1 MGVKMKNFSIFDIF
15 MLVYLKTLEENSGL
29 LNALSNVVFHLDEA
43 NSDKEAKAIIKD
55 FMLKN
60 PTLSINSDLEV
71 KQDDEGLKYSVELIK
86 SVFIKQVYLPNELS
100 ENLKGLIK
108 STKSNSVYTN
118 PDILVEL
125 SNDKERKFFSVELK
139 STKKNEIP
147 GSSVQQINPY
157 EWVIFIKQGNPI
169 QIATGLYL
177 NSITEKIQFPDRS
190 PRPQVAFNTLK
201 NWNKNNFT
209 FENNS
214 LIFKLTQSEWDNK
227 NQLIKDWKLT
237 LVEQWL
243 RVVLD
248 ENLTLTN
255 RSPWFNET
263 LIMYAD
269 KLLSHYERLTDF
281 EKEKLRNKLK
291 SLLKN

>member
-1 MGVKMKNFSIFDIF
+1 MKEFSIFEAF
-15 MLVYLKTLEENSGL
+15 MLLYLKVLEESNTL
-29 LNALSNVVFHLDEA
+29 LSDLGKVNFHLDEA
-43 NSDKEAKAIIKD
+43 NSDKEAKAMIKD

-60 PTLSINSDLEV
+60 PTISNSFNL
-71 KQDDEGLKYSVELIK
+71 KIYQDEGNLEFALSAIQ
-86 SVFIKQVYLPNELS
+86 SIQIKQVYLPDELT
-100 ENLKGLIK
+100 EQLRGLIK

-125 SNDKERKFFSVELK
+125 SNGQETKFFSVELK

-157 EWVIFIKQGNPI
+157 EWVIFIRQGNPI
-169 QIATGLYL
+169 EIATGLYL
-177 NSITEKIQFPDRS
+177 NSITEKMQFPDRS

-201 NWNKNNFT
+201 NWNKENFILD
-209 FENNS
+209 NGS
-214 LIFKLTQSEWDNK
+214 LIFKVTQSEWDNK
-227 NQLIKDWKLT
+227 NKLIDNWKLV

-243 RVVLD
+243 KIILD
-248 ENLTLTN
+248 KNLVLTN
-255 RSPWFNET
+255 RSPWFNEA

-269 KLLSHYERLTDF
+269 KLLAYYEILSEIDKKKF
-281 EKEKLRNKLK
+281 RNKLK

>member
-1 MGVKMKNFSIFDIF
+1 MKNFSVFDVF
-15 MLVYLKTLEENSGL
+15 MLTYLKALETNTNL
-29 LNALSNVVFHLDEA
+29 LESLGKAIFHLDEA
-43 NSDKEAKAIIKD
+43 NSDKEAKAIIKN

-60 PTLSINSDLEV
+60 QVISIGSNLEIHQESGIV
-71 KQDDEGLKYSVELIK
+71 KYGLETIK
-86 SVFIKQVYLPNELS
+86 SIYIKQVYLKDELT
-100 ENLKGLIK
+100 EKLKELIR
-108 STKSNSVYTN
+108 STKSNSIYTN

-125 SNDKERKFFSVELK
+125 SNGQETRFVSVELK

-157 EWVIFIKQGNPI
+157 EWVIFIKQGNPVEI
-169 QIATGLYL
+169 TTGLYL
-177 NSITEKIQFPDRS
+177 NSITEKVQFPDRS

-201 NWNKNNFT
+201 NWNKNNFII
-209 FENNS
+209 ENNS
-214 LIFKLTQSEWDNK
+214 LIFKITQSEWDNK

-243 RVVLD
+243 KIILD
-248 ENLTLTN
+248 DNLTLTS
-255 RSPWFNET
+255 RSPWFNEA

-269 KLLSHYERLTDF
+269 KLLSHYETLSEI
-281 EKEKLRNKLK
+281 EKEKLRNKFK

>member
-1 MGVKMKNFSIFDIF
+1 MKDFSIFEAF
-15 MLVYLKTLEENSGL
+15 MLLYLKALEVNDML
-29 LNALSNVVFHLDEA
+29 LSDLGKVNFHLDEA
-43 NSDKEAKAIIKD
+43 NSDKEAKAMIKD

-60 PTLSINSDLEV
+60 PTISNNFNLKIDQDSGNLEFKTTAIQSI
-71 KQDDEGLKYSVELIK
+71 QI
-86 SVFIKQVYLPNELS
+86 IQVYLPDELT
-100 ENLKGLIK
+100 EKLKDLIK

-125 SNDKERKFFSVELK
+125 SNGQETKFFSVELK

-169 QIATGLYL
+169 EIATGLYL
-177 NSITEKIQFPDRS
+177 NSITEKMQFPDRS

-201 NWNKNNFT
+201 NWNKENFILD
-209 FENNS
+209 NGS
-214 LIFKLTQSEWDNK
+214 LIFKVTQSEWDNK
-227 NQLIKDWKLT
+227 NKLIDNWKLV

-243 RVVLD
+243 KIILD
-248 ENLTLTN
+248 KNLVLTN
-255 RSPWFNET
+255 RSPWFNEA

-269 KLLSHYERLTDF
+269 KLLAYYETLSEID
-281 EKEKLRNKLK
+281 KEKFRNKLK

>member
-1 MGVKMKNFSIFDIF
+1 MKEFSIFEAF
-15 MLVYLKTLEENSGL
+15 MLLYLKALEKNDTL
-29 LNALSNVVFHLDEA
+29 LSDLGKVNFHLDEA
-43 NSDKEAKAIIKD
+43 NSDKEAKAIIKK
-55 FMLKN
+55 FMLEN
-60 PTLSINSDLEV
+60 PILLNSPNLKIIQQSGDVDFKLSA
-71 KQDDEGLKYSVELIK
+71 IK
-86 SVFIKQVYLPNELS
+86 SIRVKQVYLPDELT
-100 ENLKGLIK
+100 EQLKDLIK

-125 SNDKERKFFSVELK
+125 SNGQETKFFSVELK

-169 QIATGLYL
+169 GIATGLYL
-177 NSITEKIQFPDRS
+177 NSITEKMQFPDRS

-201 NWNKNNFT
+201 NWNKENFILD
-209 FENNS
+209 NNS
-214 LIFKLTQSEWDNK
+214 LIFKVTQSEWDNK
-227 NQLIKDWKLT
+227 NKLIDNWKLV

-243 RVVLD
+243 KIILD
-248 ENLTLTN
+248 KNLVLTN
-255 RSPWFNET
+255 RSPWFNEA

-269 KLLSHYERLTDF
+269 KLLAYYETLSEID
-281 EKEKLRNKLK
+281 KEKFRNKLK

>member
-1 MGVKMKNFSIFDIF
+1 MKEFSIFEAF
-15 MLVYLKTLEENSGL
+15 MLLYLKALEKNDTL
-29 LNALSNVVFHLDEA
+29 LSDLGKVNFHLDEA
-43 NSDKEAKAIIKD
+43 NSDKEAKAMIKD

-60 PTLSINSDLEV
+60 PTISNNFNLKIDQDSGNLEFKITAIQSI
-71 KQDDEGLKYSVELIK
+71 QI
-86 SVFIKQVYLPNELS
+86 IQVYLPDELT
-100 ENLKGLIK
+100 EQLKDLIK

-125 SNDKERKFFSVELK
+125 SNGQETKFFSVELK

-169 QIATGLYL
+169 EIATGLYL
-177 NSITEKIQFPDRS
+177 NSITEKMQFPDRS

-201 NWNKNNFT
+201 NWNKENFILD
-209 FENNS
+209 NGS
-214 LIFKLTQSEWDNK
+214 LIFKVTQSEWDNK
-227 NQLIKDWKLT
+227 NKLIDNWKLV

-243 RVVLD
+243 KIILD
-248 ENLTLTN
+248 KNLVLTN
-255 RSPWFNET
+255 RSPWFNEA

-269 KLLSHYERLTDF
+269 KLLAYYETLSEIDKKKF
-281 EKEKLRNKLK
+281 RNKLK
-291 SLLKN
+291 FLLKN

>member
-1 MGVKMKNFSIFDIF
+1 MKEFSIFDAF
-15 MLVYLKTLEENSGL
+15 MLLYLKVLEVNDTL
-29 LNALSNVVFHLDEA
+29 LSDLGKVNFHLDEA
-43 NSDKEAKAIIKD
+43 NSDKEAKAMIKD

-60 PTLSINSDLEV
+60 PTISNNFNLKIDQDSGNLEFKTTAIQSI
-71 KQDDEGLKYSVELIK
+71 QI
-86 SVFIKQVYLPNELS
+86 IQVYLPDELT
-100 ENLKGLIK
+100 EQLKDLIK

-125 SNDKERKFFSVELK
+125 SNGQETKFFSVELK

-169 QIATGLYL
+169 EIATGLYL
-177 NSITEKIQFPDRS
+177 NSITERMQFPDRS

-201 NWNKNNFT
+201 NWNKENFILD
-209 FENNS
+209 NDS
-214 LIFKLTQSEWDNK
+214 LIFKVTQSEWDNK
-227 NQLIKDWKLT
+227 NKLIDNWKLV

-243 RVVLD
+243 KIILD
-248 ENLTLTN
+248 KNLVLTN
-255 RSPWFNET
+255 RSPWFNEA

-269 KLLSHYERLTDF
+269 KLLAYYETLSEIDKKKF
-281 EKEKLRNKLK
+281 HDKLK

>member
-1 MGVKMKNFSIFDIF
+1 MKKFSIFEAF
-15 MLVYLKTLEENSGL
+15 MLLYLKALEKNDTL
-29 LNALSNVVFHLDEA
+29 LSDLGKVNFHLDEA
-43 NSDKEAKAIIKD
+43 NSDKEAKAIIKK
-55 FMLKN
+55 FMLEN
-60 PTLSINSDLEV
+60 PILLNSPNLKIIQQSGGVDFKLST
-71 KQDDEGLKYSVELIK
+71 IK
-86 SVFIKQVYLPNELS
+86 SIQVKQVYLPDELT
-100 ENLKGLIK
+100 EQLKDFIK

-125 SNDKERKFFSVELK
+125 YNGQETKFFSVELK

-169 QIATGLYL
+169 EIATGLYL
-177 NSITEKIQFPDRS
+177 NSITEKMQFPDRS

-201 NWNKNNFT
+201 NWNKENFILD
-209 FENNS
+209 NNS
-214 LIFKLTQSEWDNK
+214 LIFKVTQSEWDNK
-227 NQLIKDWKLT
+227 NKLIDNWKLV

-243 RVVLD
+243 KIILDKNLVL
-248 ENLTLTN
+248 TS
-255 RSPWFNET
+255 RSPWFNEA

-269 KLLSHYERLTDF
+269 KLLSYYETLSETDKKKF
-281 EKEKLRNKLK
+281 RDKLK

>member
-1 MGVKMKNFSIFDIF
+1 MKEFSIFEAF
-15 MLVYLKTLEENSGL
+15 MLLYLKVLEESNTL
-29 LNALSNVVFHLDEA
+29 LSDLGKVNFHLDEA
-43 NSDKEAKAIIKD
+43 NSDKEAKAMIKD

-60 PTLSINSDLEV
+60 PTISNSSNL
-71 KQDDEGLKYSVELIK
+71 KIYQDEGNLEFALSAIQ
-86 SVFIKQVYLPNELS
+86 SIQIKQVYLPDELT
-100 ENLKGLIK
+100 EQLRGLIK

-125 SNDKERKFFSVELK
+125 SNGQETKFFSVELK

-169 QIATGLYL
+169 EIATGLYL
-177 NSITEKIQFPDRS
+177 NSITEKMQFPDRS

-201 NWNKNNFT
+201 NWNKENFIRD
-209 FENNS
+209 NNS
-214 LIFKLTQSEWDNK
+214 LIFKVTQSEWNNK
-227 NQLIKDWKLT
+227 NKLIDNWKLV

-243 RVVLD
+243 KIILD

-269 KLLSHYERLTDF
+269 KLLTYY
-281 EKEKLRNKLK
+281 EKLSETDKKKFRDKLK